1 MNIIQLED
9 NLKSLPDSNLQNEM
23 TNPTGMFP
31 QYLVMSEIQRREE
44 MRKDYEGRMAA
55 NEKTPPLPSM
65 REQMMAGITQPQPP
79 VQDSGIA
86 GLLPAQPQ
94 GAPIPPAMS
103 AGPDVMPMYGGGV
116 VGMNVGMEVPN
127 IYDKEYEDYL
137 KKLALLEEKE
147 ESLYEQLMAEQPE
160 RIEEERKFGQG
171 MALLRAGI
179 AVGTSATPKD
189 LGKNLEATI
198 NSLDATNKSIS
209 AKKDKLTEL
218 ELKKSSLDV
227 KRLGDT
233 LDKRTNILSKKD
245 TAESMKDMY
254 KSTAV
259 KTAEYLQSSEGQDLK
274 LNNPTLYQSVMDSLN
289 KSSAGSDW
297 FTRAKANQGLK
308 ILDEYQ
314 GPNMSVLLD
323 NEIRKLYDDPDMVI
337 DSKIREKY
345 LNDKVQKEIESQI
358 SILINAIPELSS
370 MVAPTELQYSGGVVG
385 KSVQDFNDIVKI
397 LNG

>member
-31 QYLVMSEIQRREE
+31 QYLVMSEIQRRED
-44 MRKDYEGRMAA
+44 MRKDYEGRMAS

-65 REQMMAGITQPQPP
+65 REQMMAGITQSQPP

-116 VGMNVGMEVPN
+116 VGMNDGMGVPN

-137 KKLALLEEKE
+137 EKLTSLEEKE
-147 ESLYEQLMAEQPE
+147 QSLYEQLMAEQPE

-245 TAESMKDMY
+245 SADYMRGVNQPSQIKVLDYIEKNPNLSDEDKTLLRNSITKASPKDTESAFRKSLYNLAAKDFTF
-254 KSTAV
+254 SDLSD
-259 KTAEYLQSSEGQDLK
+259 YLID
-274 LNNPTLYQSVMDSLN
+274 NNLEDTDENRKKYRIQ
-289 KSSAGSDW
+289 AIQE
-297 FTRAKANQGLK
+297 KA
-308 ILDEYQ
+308 DEFYQ
-314 GPNMSVLLD
+314 G
-323 NEIRKLYDDPDMVI
+323 
-337 DSKIREKY
+337 Y
-345 LNDKVQKEIESQI
+345 LGFEQGY
-358 SILINAIPELSS
+358 
-370 MVAPTELQYSGGVVG
+370 YSGGVVG
-385 KSVQDFNDIVKI
+385 QSVQNFNDTIKL
-397 LNG
+397 LNA

>member
-23 TNPTGMFP
+23 TNPSGMFP
-31 QYLVMSEIQRREE
+31 QYLVMSEIQRRED
-44 MRKDYEGRMAA
+44 MRKDYAGRMAA

-65 REQMMAGITQPQPP
+65 REEMLMGITQPQPP

-103 AGPDVMPMYGGGV
+103 ASPDVMPMYGGGV
-116 VGMNVGMEVPN
+116 VGMNLGMEAPN

-137 KKLALLEEKE
+137 KKLASLEEKE
-147 ESLYEQLMAEQPE
+147 QSLYEQLMAEQPE
-160 RIEEERKFGQG
+160 KIEEERKFGQG

-245 TAESMKDMY
+245 
-254 KSTAV
+254 
-259 KTAEYLQSSEGQDLK
+259 
-274 LNNPTLYQSVMDSLN
+274 
-289 KSSAGSDW
+289 SADYMRGV
-297 FTRAKANQGLK
+297 NQPSQIK
-308 ILDEYQ
+308 ILEYIEKNPNLSDEDKVLLRNSITKASPKDTESAFRKSLYNLAAKDFSFSDLSNYLIDNNLEDTEENRKKYRIQAIQEKADEFYQ
-314 GPNMSVLLD
+314 G
-323 NEIRKLYDDPDMVI
+323 
-337 DSKIREKY
+337 Y
-345 LNDKVQKEIESQI
+345 LGFEQGY
-358 SILINAIPELSS
+358 
-370 MVAPTELQYSGGVVG
+370 YSGGVVG
-385 KSVQDFNDIVKI
+385 QSVQNFNDTIKL
-397 LNG
+397 LNA

>member
-9 NLKSLPDSNLQNEM
+9 NLKSLPDNNLQNEM
-23 TNPTGMFP
+23 TNPSGMFP
-31 QYLVMSEIQRREE
+31 QYLVMSEIQRRED
-44 MRKDYEGRMAA
+44 MRKDYAGRMAA

-65 REQMMAGITQPQPP
+65 REEMLMGITQTQPP

-103 AGPDVMPMYGGGV
+103 ASPDVMPMYGGGV
-116 VGMNVGMEVPN
+116 VGMNVGMEAPN

-147 ESLYEQLMAEQPE
+147 QSLYEQLMAEQPE

-209 AKKDKLTEL
+209 AKKDKITEL

-245 TAESMKDMY
+245 SADYMKG
-254 KSTAV
+254 V
-259 KTAEYLQSSEGQDLK
+259 
-274 LNNPTLYQSVMDSLN
+274 
-289 KSSAGSDW
+289 
-297 FTRAKANQGLK
+297 NQPSQIK
-308 ILDEYQ
+308 ILEYIEKNPNLSDEDKVLLRNSITKASPKDTESAFRKSLYNLAAKDFSFSDLSNYLIDNNLEDTEENRKKYRIQAIQEKADEFYQ
-314 GPNMSVLLD
+314 G
-323 NEIRKLYDDPDMVI
+323 
-337 DSKIREKY
+337 Y
-345 LNDKVQKEIESQI
+345 LGFEQGY
-358 SILINAIPELSS
+358 
-370 MVAPTELQYSGGVVG
+370 YSGGVVG
-385 KSVQDFNDIVKI
+385 QSVQNFNDTIKL
-397 LNG
+397 LNA

>member
-9 NLKSLPDSNLQNEM
+9 NLKGLADSNLQNEM
-23 TNPTGMFP
+23 INPTGMYP
-31 QYLVMSEIQRREE
+31 QYLVMSEIQRRED
-44 MRKDYEGRMAA
+44 MRKDYEGRVAS

-65 REQMMAGITQPQPP
+65 REQMMAGITSPQPP

-116 VGMNVGMEVPN
+116 VGMNVGMGVPN

-137 KKLALLEEKE
+137 EKLTSLEEKE
-147 ESLYEQLMAEQPE
+147 QSLYEQLMAEQPE

-171 MALLRAGI
+171 MALMRAGI

-245 TAESMKDMY
+245 
-254 KSTAV
+254 
-259 KTAEYLQSSEGQDLK
+259 
-274 LNNPTLYQSVMDSLN
+274 
-289 KSSAGSDW
+289 SADYMRGV
-297 FTRAKANQGLK
+297 NQPSQIK
-308 ILDEYQ
+308 ILEYIEANKNLSDEDKTLLRNSITKAPPKNTESAFRKSLYNLAAKDFSFSDLSNYLIDNNLEDTEENRKKYRIQAIQEKADEFYQ
-314 GPNMSVLLD
+314 G
-323 NEIRKLYDDPDMVI
+323 
-337 DSKIREKY
+337 Y
-345 LNDKVQKEIESQI
+345 LGFEQGY
-358 SILINAIPELSS
+358 
-370 MVAPTELQYSGGVVG
+370 YSGGVVG
-385 KSVQDFNDIVKI
+385 QSVQNFNDTIKL
-397 LNG
+397 LNA